1 MFAVKNK
8 DLMKTKCR
16 CEYLVNKKCQNDF
29 VWNYSNCEFE
39 FTKVS
44 KLISEEEFEEIID
57 DITQNKTVSITKYI
71 ENCKPFVASSL
82 LFVSVSV
89 ILTGNMIYFYCKSK
103 NRDVLPFTV
112 CTRKDCTKRDT

>member
-71 ENCKPFVASSL
+71 ENCKPFVASSV

>member
-1 MFAVKNK
+1 MFAVKKK

-71 ENCKPFVASSL
+71 ENCKPFVASSV